1 MCRVT
6 FRPAWAPERRGA
18 GAPGRRLDMFELLVG
33 LFVVFNKTVL
43 KKLSGLFRLP

>member
-1 MCRVT
+1 
-6 FRPAWAPERRGA
+6 
-18 GAPGRRLDMFELLVG
+18 MFELLVG